1 MSRSPTE
8 PRGKWQNVQLLT
20 RAVSVLDALSSCPVG
35 CTLNALATTLELSKA
50 SLLRI
55 LRTFEDERLV
65 RRDGDLYRLG
75 TRVLDFSHSYLRGLE
90 LVDAAKPL
98 MEALVAKTEQTV
110 SLAILDGLEVV
121 YVAIE
126 HAQQEIGIQGEV
138 GARHPAH
145 ATALG
150 KVLLADLAP
159 VDRRARLAL
168 HDLVRLTH
176 RTIVDPAAL
185 ERHLDGVQ
193 AHGFAVDDEERGIGI
208 RCVAAPI
215 RRGDGRVLAAMSVAG
230 PIFHMTE
237 EALPAVREELLHTV
251 AEISES
257 FGYRPPRLVRPQGEP
272 PERSPRDPRSKRDR
286 VVAPP
291 RRS

>member
-1 MSRSPTE
+1 MSQPLTE
-8 PRGKWQNVQLLT
+8 PRGYRQNVQLLT
-20 RAVSVLDALSSCPVG
+20 RAVGVLAVLSSRPAGSTLDALA
-35 CTLNALATTLELSKA
+35 TALDLSKA

-65 RRDGDLYRLG
+65 RRDADLYRLG
-75 TRVLDFSHSYLRGLE
+75 TRVLDFSHGYLRGLE

-98 MEALVAKTEQTV
+98 MEALAARTGQTV

-150 KVLLADLAP
+150 KVMLADLEAD
-159 VDRRARLAL
+159 DRTERLTA
-168 HDLVRLTH
+168 HELVRLTH

-185 ERHLDGVQ
+185 EFHLDGVR
-193 AHGFAVDDEERGIGI
+193 ARGFAIDDEERGIGI

-215 RRGDGRVLAAMSVAG
+215 RRADGRVLAAMSVAG

-237 EALPAVREELLHTV
+237 EALPPVREHLLQTV
-251 AEISES
+251 DEISET
-257 FGYRPPRLVRPQGEP
+257 FGYRPPRL
-272 PERSPRDPRSKRDR
+272 
-286 VVAPP
+286 AHA
-291 RRS
+291 

>member
-8 PRGKWQNVQLLT
+8 PRGNWQSVQLLT
-20 RAVSVLDALSSCPVG
+20 RAVGVLDALSSHPAG
-35 CTLNALATTLELSKA
+35 STLDALATALDLSKA

-65 RRDGDLYRLG
+65 RREGDLYRLG
-75 TRVLDFSHSYLRGLE
+75 TRVLDFSHGYLRGLA
-90 LVDAAKPL
+90 LVDAAKPP
-98 MEALVAKTEQTV
+98 MEALAAKTGQTV

-150 KVLLADLAP
+150 KVMLADLAP
-159 VDRRARLAL
+159 DDRRTRLAA
-168 HDLVRLTH
+168 HELVRLTH

-185 ERHLDGVQ
+185 ERHLDGVR
-193 AHGFAVDDEERGIGI
+193 ARDFAVDDEERGIGI

-215 RRGDGRVLAAMSVAG
+215 RRGDGRVVAAMSVAG

-237 EALPAVREELLHTV
+237 EALPMVRDELLRTV
-251 AEISES
+251 EGISES
-257 FGYRPPRLVRPQGEP
+257 FGYRPPLPA
-272 PERSPRDPRSKRDR
+272 S
-286 VVAPP
+286 A
-291 RRS
+291 

>member
-1 MSRSPTE
+1 MSRSPNE
-8 PRGKWQNVQLLT
+8 PRGHWQSVQLLT
-20 RAVSVLDALSSCPVG
+20 RAVSVLDELSSCPTG
-35 CTLNALATTLELSKA
+35 CTLDALATALDLSKA

-65 RRDGDLYRLG
+65 RRDGDMYRLG
-75 TRVLDFSHSYLRGLE
+75 TRVLDFSHGYLRGLG
-90 LVDAAKPL
+90 LGDVAKPP
-98 MEALVAKTEQTV
+98 MEALAARTGQTV

-150 KVLLADLAP
+150 KIMLADLA
-159 VDRRARLAL
+159 VDERRARLAAR
-168 HDLVRLTH
+168 DLVRLTH
-176 RTIVDPAAL
+176 RTIVDPDAL
-185 ERHLDGVQ
+185 ERHLDGVRTRGY
-193 AHGFAVDDEERGIGI
+193 AIDDEERGIGI

-215 RRGDGRVLAAMSVAG
+215 HRGDGRVLAAMSVAG

-237 EALPAVREELLHTV
+237 EALPAVRDDLLRTV

-257 FGYRPPRLVRPQGEP
+257 FGFRHRELAR
-272 PERSPRDPRSKRDR
+272 
-286 VVAPP
+286 A
-291 RRS
+291 